1 MPAFLLRLWN
11 SPHVVL
17 TLATLMFAGHTIA
30 ARISVDEISPMLL
43 MELRWLLCL
52 LVLIAFCR
60 RKLISQ
66 IPAVKERLSWVF
78 MMGGFGMAGF
88 TVFFILAAQYTTAV
102 NLGITQGSIPAFV
115 MIIGL
120 VVLRTK
126 ISLLQ
131 ICGLVLSLGG
141 VVLLV
146 SGGSIN
152 VLKSVQFNIGDLLM
166 LVACLCYAGYTLGL
180 SRRIVMPPVLILAFF
195 SAAAVVTLTICTAIE
210 YAHGNLIMPGLKGW
224 LLVIYCAIFPS
235 LLAQILFM
243 RGVELAGSNRAGLYV
258 NLVPVFAALFAVII
272 LGEIMHFYHIMSLAL
287 VLGGIYLAER
297 GKKAL
302 LR

>member
-30 ARISVDEISPMLL
+30 ARISVNEISPMLL
-43 MELRWLLCL
+43 MELRWILCL

-60 RKLISQ
+60 IKLISQ
-66 IPAVKERLSWVF
+66 MPAVKERLGWVF

-120 VVLRTK
+120 VVLRTR
-126 ISLLQ
+126 ISSLQ

-152 VLKSVQFNIGDLLM
+152 VLKSVKFNIGDLLM

-195 SAAAVVTLTICTAIE
+195 SAAAVVTLTICTSIE
-210 YAHGNLIMPGLKGW
+210 YAQGNLIMPGLKGW